1 MSPYEAV
8 VLAGG
13 AARRL
18 GGADKPAVPV
28 GGRSLLERVLAA
40 CADAD
45 RTVVV
50 GPRRPTPGRTVVWT
64 REQPPGGGP
73 LPALDAGLRAT
84 QGPLVAVLAA
94 DQPFL
99 TPAHL
104 ATLRAAVPDDADGV
118 LLRDRTGRDQPL
130 TAVYRT
136 EPLRREL
143 ALAVAEYGTL
153 TGLPLHI
160 VLSGLH
166 LRRLASDD
174 TLDCDTWADIAAA
187 RARIRDHGQVLDE
200 WIAAVKAELGIDP
213 DVDTKALLDTA
224 RDAAHS
230 VARPA
235 APLSTFLIGYAAAL
249 HGMSPLEAA
258 AKVSDLAHRWSEES
272 AGTGNAEGTG
282 DTRDTRGTGSPEGTD
297 AGSGRP

>member
-1 MSPYEAV
+1 MSPYEAL

-28 GGRSLLERVLAA
+28 GGRTLLDRVLAA
-40 CADAD
+40 CADAA

-64 REQPPGGGP
+64 REHPPGGGP

-84 QGPLVAVLAA
+84 EGPLVAVLAA

-99 TPAHL
+99 TPARL
-104 ATLRAAVPDDADGV
+104 GVLRAALPDDAAEADGV
-118 LLRDRTGRDQPL
+118 LLRDHTGRDQPL

-136 EPLRREL
+136 ESLRREL
-143 ALAVAEYGTL
+143 ALATAEYGTL

-160 VLSGLH
+160 VLSGLR
-166 LRRLASDD
+166 LRRLDCDD

-200 WIAAVKAELGIDP
+200 WIAAVKTELGIDP

-249 HGMSPLEAA
+249 HGMSPAEAA
-258 AKVSDLAHRWSEES
+258 CKVSDLARRWDEES
-272 AGTGNAEGTG
+272 ASPGAGAAEG
-282 DTRDTRGTGSPEGTD
+282 
-297 AGSGRP
+297 ARP